1 MNYISGIDGASGGWV
16 CVRAKLDNLKNT
28 EFIFAKNLKELIN
41 DQVQLVLIDMPV
53 GLNIITKKGGRD
65 VDRFARNKLIKRKS
79 SIFNA
84 PSRMILEEKDYSEAN
99 KLSKQFGL
107 GLSKQSW
114 NLIPKIKELDLILR
128 SKRKTKIYE
137 SHPELSF
144 QEMKGAYLEFKKKDK
159 EGVKE
164 RSKILI
170 HNNFKASF
178 IDEFVNKNIK
188 EYKPDDFI
196 DACALFWSAKRT
208 INGLE
213 LNIPDQPSFDSEGII
228 MQMKI

>member
-28 EFIFAKNLKELIN
+28 EFIFTKNLEELIN

-53 GLNIITKKGGRD
+53 GLNDIVKKGGRN
-65 VDRFARNKLIKRKS
+65 VDQFARNKLIKRKS

-84 PSRMILEEKDYSEAN
+84 PSRMVLNAKDYSEAN
-99 KLSKQFGL
+99 KISKKFGI

-114 NLIPKIKELDLILR
+114 NLIPKIKELDTILR
-128 SKRKTKIYE
+128 SKRKTVIYE

-144 QEMKGAYLEFKKKDK
+144 QEMNGGSLGFKKKEK
-159 EGVKE
+159 EGIKE
-164 RSKILI
+164 RSKILL
-170 HNNFKASF
+170 HNDFKASF

-188 EYKPDDFI
+188 EYKPDDFL
-196 DACALFWSAKRT
+196 DACALFWSAIRT
-208 INGLE
+208 INGRE